1 MRNRSRDAAVNR
13 SIALWVA
20 GVLLSLAV
28 DCMADGTAQRRMTP
42 DEISKLEQGGA
53 GPGSSGMAGIRT
65 TVLSGDPTRPGL
77 YTIRLFVPG
86 NLVIPSHVHRDQR
99 SAVVVSGHWSI
110 GYGDRF
116 DASALKIL
124 PPGSFYTEP
133 AQTPHFART
142 GAEPVVV
149 YISGVGPTDT
159 RFQPQSTGN
168 QE

>member
-1 MRNRSRDAAVNR
+1 MIR
-13 SIALWVA
+13 SIALPIVV
-20 GVLLSLAV
+20 VLLSLAA
-28 DCMADGTAQRRMTP
+28 DCMAGDASQRRLTA
-42 DEISKLEQGGA
+42 DEISKLEETGA
-53 GPGSSGMAGIRT
+53 GPGTSGMTGIRA
-65 TVLSGDPTRPGL
+65 TVLSGDPAKPGL

-86 NLVIPSHVHRDQR
+86 NMRIEAHVHRDER

-116 DASALKIL
+116 DASALKVL

-133 AQTPHFART
+133 GGMPHFAST

-159 RFQPQSTGN
+159 RFQHQSTGN